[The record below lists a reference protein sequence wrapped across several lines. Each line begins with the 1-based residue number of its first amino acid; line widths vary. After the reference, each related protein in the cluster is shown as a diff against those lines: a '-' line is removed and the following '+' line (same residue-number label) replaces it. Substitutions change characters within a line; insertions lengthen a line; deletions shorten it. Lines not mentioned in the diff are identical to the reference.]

1 MNFNYTG
8 VRYWGE
14 NFKKFK
20 HFDIIHYKDVVEA
33 YIKTSNELKPNHE
46 KFGWNERPI
55 NSDVD
60 NLDDTKNW
68 NGFDPVYF
76 NIDPTE
82 ETVVMAKA
90 DVISMD
96 MSGVGNTWDKFLY
109 LTLPYDLIN
118 KYMTNMHDNEDV
130 SIARKFIT
138 EVEDKVGWDGEEW
151 KNIEKKYDELY
162 PATSQYTDLYET
174 HTCIKWKQDFD
185 IRQYISI
192 QKNGLLFPICYNSM
206 YHMLR
211 RGTHRAVLLA
221 MTKSDVPIFLQ
232 VPNEKHYKVTTPKFF
247 GGKRLEMWVDIND
260 KKLDFN
266 LV

>member
-14 NFKKFK
+14 NFKKFN

-118 KYMTNMHDNEDV
+118 K
-130 SIARKFIT
+130 
-138 EVEDKVGWDGEEW
+138 
-151 KNIEKKYDELY
+151 
-162 PATSQYTDLYET
+162 
-174 HTCIKWKQDFD
+174 
-185 IRQYISI
+185 
-192 QKNGLLFPICYNSM
+192 
-206 YHMLR
+206 
-211 RGTHRAVLLA
+211 
-221 MTKSDVPIFLQ
+221 
-232 VPNEKHYKVTTPKFF
+232 
-247 GGKRLEMWVDIND
+247 
-260 KKLDFN
+260 
-266 LV
+266 

>member
-1 MNFNYTG
+1 
-8 VRYWGE
+8 
-14 NFKKFK
+14 
-20 HFDIIHYKDVVEA
+20 
-33 YIKTSNELKPNHE
+33 
-46 KFGWNERPI
+46 
-55 NSDVD
+55 
-60 NLDDTKNW
+60 
-68 NGFDPVYF
+68 
-76 NIDPTE
+76 
-82 ETVVMAKA
+82 MAKA

>member
-14 NFKKFK
+14 NFKKFN

-82 ETVVMAKA
+82 EPVVMAKA

>member
-14 NFKKFK
+14 NFKKFN

-96 MSGVGNTWDKFLY
+96 MSGVGKTWDKFLY
-109 LTLPYDLIN
+109 LTLPYELIN